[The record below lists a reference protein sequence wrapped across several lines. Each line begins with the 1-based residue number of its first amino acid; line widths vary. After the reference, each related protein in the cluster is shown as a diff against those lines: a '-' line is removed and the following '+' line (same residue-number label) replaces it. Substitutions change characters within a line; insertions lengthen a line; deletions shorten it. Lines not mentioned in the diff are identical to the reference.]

1 MPKAMVNN
9 WAIVVGVDH
18 YDFLPEKNH
27 LQFARQDALAMQR
40 FLCQKAGFSADRVL
54 LCGNEGSR
62 IATKAVLR
70 DILLHEVNHP
80 QRAQN
85 ADNLWFFFSGH
96 GMAEHLMTIDAN
108 PRDLQE
114 TAISIQFV
122 AQCLRNCK
130 AKNIVLI
137 LDMCRDENPDP
148 GRKNVVEMETALRR
162 LAKDQEG
169 QQGIVTLLSCSEGE
183 SSYEIAGLGED
194 ENLGQGAFTHALLE
208 GLRESTTPKALEKY
222 LARRIP
228 ELHQAA
234 GKVRKQVPVII
245 PEPGRKYE
253 LPILSHYAT
262 TSDISSLKDLATDA
276 EVEECDFEE
285 AIRLWKQINEL
296 AIDPADRRRAV
307 NKIIDLTQRFH
318 QTGISSVKTELP
330 ELPNPPLFSLSLGG
344 NLDLEMVRIPAGKFM
359 MGSPDNEVGRDPDE
373 SPQHWVTVPEFYFG
387 KYAVTQ
393 AQWRAIA
400 QQTKLQVDRELEENP
415 SRFKGDNLPVE
426 NVSWF
431 EAVEFCQRLSKWT
444 GQVYRLPSEAE
455 WEYACRAGTKT
466 PFHFGNTISTEVAN
480 YDGNYTY
487 GQGIKG
493 TYREK
498 TTVVGS
504 FEVANAF
511 GLYDMHGNVWEW
523 CQDHYHDSYTGAPVD
538 GSAWVDSD
546 AKVNVLRMLR
556 DGSWDVIPQFCRSA
570 CRFNFN
576 NPDHHDYGIGFRVVS
591 EAARTL

>member
-1 MPKAMVNN
+1 MVNN
-9 WAIVVGVDH
+9 WAIVVGIDR
-18 YDFLPEKNH
+18 YDFLPEKGH
-27 LQFARQDALAMQR
+27 LQFAGQDALAMQR
-40 FLCQKAGFSADRVL
+40 FLCQNTGFSADRVL

-108 PRDLQE
+108 PRDLTE

-122 AQCLRNCK
+122 AKCLRNCK

-148 GRKNVVEMETALRR
+148 GRKNIAEMEAALRQ

-194 ENLGQGAFTHALLE
+194 KNLGQGAFTHALLE
-208 GLRESTTPKALEKY
+208 GLCENTTPKALEKY

-245 PEPGRKYE
+245 PEPGWKYE

-262 TSDISSLKDLATDA
+262 ASDVSSLKDLATDA
-276 EVEECDFEE
+276 ELDDRDFET

-296 AIDPADRRRAV
+296 AIDPADRRRAM

-318 QTGISSVKTELP
+318 QTGISPAKAELP
-330 ELPNPPLFSLSLGG
+330 RPPFFSVSLED
-344 NLDLEMVRIPAGKFM
+344 NLDLEMVRIPAGRFM
-359 MGSPDNEVGRDPDE
+359 MGSPDDEVDRFSNEG
-373 SPQHWVTVPEFYFG
+373 PQHWVTVPEFYFG
-387 KYAVTQ
+387 KYPVTQ
-393 AQWRAIA
+393 AQWKAIA
-400 QQTKLQVDRELEENP
+400 HQPSISRELKLDP
-415 SRFKGDNLPVE
+415 SIFKGDNLPVE
-426 NVSWF
+426 SISWY

-480 YDGNYTY
+480 YDGNYAY
-487 GQGIKG
+487 GQGTKG
-493 TYREK
+493 IYREQ

-504 FEVANAF
+504 LEVDNAF

-523 CQDHYHDSYTGAPVD
+523 CEDDYHDNYEEALGIS
-538 GSAWVDSD
+538 SAWLDLEQKENSG
-546 AKVNVLRMLR
+546 KILRG
-556 DGSWDVIPQFCRSA
+556 GSWHDLPNYCRSA
-570 CRFNFN
+570 GRNWDN
-576 NPDHHDYGIGFRVVS
+576 SDDHLFSIGFRVVY
-591 EAARTL
+591 APAKTF